1 MDTKDKKNKDFTY
14 AKFNADA
21 PYRLL
26 KDRFPEDMAGDLADL
41 VKEEIVGQDEA
52 VKQICSFLVIQL
64 CKLNYNRRHKGDS
77 FFQEVPLKS
86 LMITGPSGCGKTAT
100 VECICRNMEIPVSR
114 IDASSKV
121 PTGFKGQSWLTV
133 ISDAVSQMQSVYPDE
148 PVDRL
153 VEQFNMGSVVIL
165 DEFDKAIEPVK
176 GTDISNYHTLS
187 QGSLL
192 KLLEGGTYSTEEL
205 GITCECHP
213 TITTKN
219 TIFVL
224 AGSFSALDDAV
235 REGMGKEIR
244 MARNKELA
252 ALDARLADFSAG
264 RENER
269 AAQEKKCLELR
280 NRILKAESSIAA
292 CRLEA
297 DKALMGD
304 RDRLAELE
312 NRAGLIHCELVD
324 RSRLLTDLGR
334 EGGETRPIG
343 FTCVD
348 SMAGPEPERERDTR
362 GRVEKEHRLCQSRGR
377 ELDEL
382 QTSIDTLRL
391 QISAKEGVY
400 RKRLEKL
407 VLERD
412 ELNLALS
419 RATTLQNDRAEEEA
433 ALLAQR
439 SRLAASYAARLQEV
453 EKPGNH
459 RVPDMETL
467 ICYYE
472 LIPEIAGRMA
482 DLVVMKPLGEKAL
495 AEIAKRS
502 SGTDLGRL
510 STFFCEQGIYLV
522 IADKARL
529 AMVKAAMKKGLG
541 ARGLVSV
548 LSQVIYPSYPLM
560 QAKTPCRVY
569 INEDC
574 ITKGTAPVIRSIYPQ

>member
-1 MDTKDKKNKDFTY
+1 MDTKGKKKDFTY

-176 GTDISNYHTLS
+176 GTDICNYHTLS

-235 REGMGKEIR
+235 RKGMGKEIR
-244 MARNKELA
+244 MARDKELA
-252 ALDARLADFSAG
+252 ALDAR
-264 RENER
+264 
-269 AAQEKKCLELR
+269 
-280 NRILKAESSIAA
+280 
-292 CRLEA
+292 
-297 DKALMGD
+297 
-304 RDRLAELE
+304 
-312 NRAGLIHCELVD
+312 
-324 RSRLLTDLGR
+324 
-334 EGGETRPIG
+334 
-343 FTCVD
+343 
-348 SMAGPEPERERDTR
+348 
-362 GRVEKEHRLCQSRGR
+362 
-377 ELDEL
+377 
-382 QTSIDTLRL
+382 
-391 QISAKEGVY
+391 
-400 RKRLEKL
+400 
-407 VLERD
+407 
-412 ELNLALS
+412 
-419 RATTLQNDRAEEEA
+419 
-433 ALLAQR
+433 
-439 SRLAASYAARLQEV
+439 
-453 EKPGNH
+453 
-459 RVPDMETL
+459 
-467 ICYYE
+467 
-472 LIPEIAGRMA
+472 
-482 DLVVMKPLGEKAL
+482 
-495 AEIAKRS
+495 
-502 SGTDLGRL
+502 
-510 STFFCEQGIYLV
+510 
-522 IADKARL
+522 
-529 AMVKAAMKKGLG
+529 
-541 ARGLVSV
+541 
-548 LSQVIYPSYPLM
+548 
-560 QAKTPCRVY
+560 
-569 INEDC
+569 
-574 ITKGTAPVIRSIYPQ
+574 